1 MSNLPPLPLPPE
13 APEKPTFPWATWGPW
28 EAIGATVM
36 ALIIGILLS
45 FPVYIISGSFDPD
58 ELGLSTKVAAQLCA
72 GLAFVLVPIGLAY
85 ASGGGSIRV
94 VLRRLGFHSFKVG
107 NAVKWSAIGIV
118 TYFAFAAIYAAI
130 FGSPE
135 QDDIAG
141 DFGPIGLQILLIVI
155 VAPIT
160 EEICFRGMLF
170 GGIRTRLPLWA
181 AALAAGAVFGALHYT
196 TGPSAVVPLV
206 ALGAIFAVVYEK
218 TGSIWVT
225 ILMHAFNNGLAL
237 LILST
242 T

>member
-1 MSNLPPLPLPPE
+1 MTTGLPLPIPQE
-13 APEKPTFPWATWGPW
+13 APEKRTFPWATWGPW

-45 FPVYIISGSFDPD
+45 FPVYILSGSFDPD

-72 GLAFVLVPIGLAY
+72 GAAFILVPFGLAY
-85 ASGGGSIRV
+85 LSGGGSLRV
-94 VLRRLGFHSFKVG
+94 VYRRLGFHSFDVR
-107 NAVKWSAIGIV
+107 NAFKWVAIGIFS
-118 TYFAFAAIYAAI
+118 YFAFAAIYGAI
-130 FGSPE
+130 FGTPE

-155 VAPIT
+155 VAPVT
-160 EEICFRGMLF
+160 EEVCFRGMLF

-196 TGPSAVVPLV
+196 TGPSAVVPLI
-206 ALGAIFAVVYEK
+206 ALGAVFSVVYEK

-237 LILST
+237 LFLNLT
-242 T
+242 